1 MKSCLIHCRIHKN
14 ILSISVKYRL
24 CNGSLMTKYTIP
36 TILMATALV
45 VGIFAFVPV
54 DNATA
59 VHTTLQGTNMSLQ
72 SDNVDLSGETVAA
85 DEEIQ
90 ITSAGAFCMTSMYV
104 EFAALEDND
113 ILNTDDLEINDEELS
128 LTAAG
133 AAFAQIDFAVDINA
147 GQAAHIKEVLSVDA
161 DVATILDVICAPA
174 GPRLF
179 GVAIILVAVV
189 VLNFYG
195 RELVTRVLAF
205 WSLLLYTVFIIYLAT
220 VFVTMSDAFTLGLE
234 HNGVGEGWF
243 VSGMQYSFYNVTGIP
258 IILYAAMAI
267 ETRRQALTSGLVG
280 ALIAL
285 IPALM
290 LHLSFIAVYPSI
302 LEAELPVYEVFSGL
316 GFALLKLAYLIV
328 LFGTFIE
335 TGAGSIQGFIERLDG
350 WWAERHE
357 QPLKRLTHGWIAG
370 VAVLLAGSLSAF
382 GIVALIA
389 DGYGTLAWGFL
400 AVYVGPL
407 LTIGVYKIFFAE
419 KSRKLVKNT
428 S

>member
-1 MKSCLIHCRIHKN
+1 MNRFFRIYVLPGAVLQSVM
-14 ILSISVKYRL
+14 IGGGYGTGREIVEYFTQYGVWGGMAGLAVATVCIAVVFALSLELSRRFKVYDYRRFFQVL
-24 CNGSLMTKYTIP
+24 LGRSWIVYEM
-36 TILMATALV
+36 LV
-45 VGIFAFVPV
+45 VVLFMLVI
-54 DNATA
+54 A
-59 VHTTLQGTNMSLQ
+59 VIGAAA
-72 SDNVDLSGETVAA
+72 GE
-85 DEEIQ
+85 
-90 ITSAGAFCMTSMYV
+90 
-104 EFAALEDND
+104 
-113 ILNTDDLEINDEELS
+113 ILNDEFGL
-128 LTAAG
+128 
-133 AAFAQIDFAVDINA
+133 
-147 GQAAHIKEVLSVDA
+147 
-161 DVATILDVICAPA
+161 
-174 GPRLF
+174 PRLL

-205 WSLLLYTVFIIYLAT
+205 WSLLLYTVFVIYLAT

-234 HNGVGEGWF
+234 HNGLGEGWF
-243 VSGMQYSFYNVTGIP
+243 VSGLQYSFYNVTGIP

-267 ETRRQALTSGLVG
+267 KTRRQALTSGLVG

-357 QPLKRLTHGWIAG
+357 QPLERLTHGCIAG
-370 VAVLLAGSLSAF
+370 VAVLLAGSLSAL

-407 LTIGVYKIFFAE
+407 LTIGVYKMFFAE
-419 KSRKLVKNT
+419 NPRNLVKNL